1 MLVTKTAKTV
11 TNISKLSSTHFVS
24 NIRHQYR
31 CSRCY
36 LFSLKPCLEQSLV
49 SFLRAFFVFF
59 RVLFDGRLHQYS
71 HLELKAVLCLHFFF
85 WKIAWNNIKVFSLDR
100 TKIPNSDWLDKNG
113 IQFRILTGSW
123 LNFKAKAG
131 LISFSASLSA
141 REYYFS
147 AYKIKWARFKFRG
160 TYLRIFIIW
169 I

>member
-11 TNISKLSSTHFVS
+11 TNISKLSPTHFVS

-85 WKIAWNNIKVFSLDR
+85 WKIAWNDIKKKIHR
-100 TKIPNSDWLDKNG
+100 TDFDWLDKNR

-131 LISFSASLSA
+131 LISFSVTVCQHANIISVHTKLAWTNYS
-141 REYYFS
+141 RS
-147 AYKIKWARFKFRG
+147 FKN
-160 TYLRIFIIW
+160 IQHNW
-169 I
+169 SH